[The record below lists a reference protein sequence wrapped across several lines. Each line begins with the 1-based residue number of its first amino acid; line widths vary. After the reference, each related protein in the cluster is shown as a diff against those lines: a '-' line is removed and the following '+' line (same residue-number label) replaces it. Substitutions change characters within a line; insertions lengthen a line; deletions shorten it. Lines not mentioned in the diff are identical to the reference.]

1 MNLLLYYGLLKEPKK
16 MYLIQIKHLFLK
28 LNKTKDGMDF
38 LNTLKKIIQNIMNLQ
53 LYLIYIPQVVNLQ
66 LKMDKITLGFTIYM
80 MVQHQWWEKLI

>member
-1 MNLLLYYGLLKEPKK
+1 

-66 LKMDKITLGFTIYM
+66 LKTAKII
-80 MVQHQWWEKLI
+80 

>member
-1 MNLLLYYGLLKEPKK
+1 MNLLLYYGLLKEIKK
-16 MYLIQIKHLFLK
+16 QYLIQIKQLFLK

-66 LKMDKITLGFTIYM
+66 LKTAKII
-80 MVQHQWWEKLI
+80 

>member
-16 MYLIQIKHLFLK
+16 MYLIQIKQLFLK

-66 LKMDKITLGFTIYM
+66 LKMAKII
-80 MVQHQWWEKLI
+80 

>member
-1 MNLLLYYGLLKEPKK
+1 

-53 LYLIYIPQVVNLQ
+53 LYLIYIPQVMNLQ
-66 LKMDKITLGFTIYM
+66 LKTAKII
-80 MVQHQWWEKLI
+80 